1 MRFLASVL
9 ALAVCAAAVPIG
21 NAHAAPPPR
30 VEAFHCSY
38 LAPSVGA
45 ANVWQTW
52 FSGQREDLF
61 DNVTRLIAA
70 PCFQTEANCKAWL
83 YWAQSDYTDHS
94 RFEPCRRGL
103 NY

>member
-1 MRFLASVL
+1 MRFLAAVIVL
-9 ALAVCAAAVPIG
+9 ATCLAAVSIGSAQAAA
-21 NAHAAPPPR
+21 PPR

-38 LAPSVGA
+38 LVSSVGA

-52 FSGQREDLF
+52 FNGERSNLF
-61 DNVTRLIAA
+61 DRVTRLIAA

-83 YWAQSDYTDHS
+83 YWAQSDYTDYS
-94 RFEPCRRGL
+94 TFRPCRRGL